1 MTTQEILEGN
11 KLIAEY
17 MGAKRKEYS
26 ITNREHYL
34 FRDGRKYLTENL
46 IFHSSWDWLMP
57 VVEKIESLPTDKE
70 NGEEFQFSITG
81 DGIAITQY
89 DDGSGIIASRVNYLG
104 KSKLEFTFEVVVEFI
119 KWHTNEVKEGEE

>member
-11 KLIAEY
+11 KLIAEF

-57 VVEKIESLPTDKE
+57 VVE
-70 NGEEFQFSITG
+70 
-81 DGIAITQY
+81 
-89 DDGSGIIASRVNYLG
+89 
-104 KSKLEFTFEVVVEFI
+104 
-119 KWHTNEVKEGEE
+119 

>member
-11 KLIAEY
+11 KLIAEF